1 MMTITRIDPADR
13 WSEAVIHNDVIYY
26 TSVPTN
32 LIDDAYAQTKSA
44 LAEIDNMLA
53 RANSDK
59 TQLLD
64 VTIFLANK
72 SDFTAMN
79 KAWDEWVAKG
89 SAPVRCTVHSALMVD
104 AYLVEIKVIAAVK
117 A

>member
-1 MMTITRIDPADR
+1 MTITRIDPAER

-32 LIDDAYAQTKSA
+32 LINDAYAQTKSA

-79 KAWDEWVAKG
+79 KAWDEWVVNG
-89 SAPVRCTVHSALMVD
+89 SAPVRCTVHCALMVEG
-104 AYLVEIKVIAAVK
+104 YLVEIKVIAAVK

>member
-1 MMTITRIDPADR
+1 MTITRIDPAER
-13 WSEAVIHNDVIYY
+13 WSEAVIHNNVIYY

-32 LIDDAYAQTKSA
+32 LENDAYQQTQSA
-44 LAEIDNMLA
+44 LAEIDKILA

-59 TQLLD
+59 TRILD
-64 VTIFLANK
+64 ATLFLVNK
-72 SDFTAMN
+72 SDFAAMN

-89 SAPVRCTVHSALMVD
+89 RAPVRCTVQAALMKPE
-104 AYLVEIKVIAAVK
+104 YLVEIKIIAAVN